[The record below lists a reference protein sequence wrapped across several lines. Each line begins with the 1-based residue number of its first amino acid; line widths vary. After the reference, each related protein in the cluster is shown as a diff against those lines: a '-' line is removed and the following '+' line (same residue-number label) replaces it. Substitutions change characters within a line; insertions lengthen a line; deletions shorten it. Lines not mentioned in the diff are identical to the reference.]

1 MNIRLNFHLDS
12 KTPLWLIKIYLHFKS
27 THLTI
32 LQSAMLLSIVKQK
45 VIKKL
50 RQMENGI
57 KEQISIKNETKNID
71 EHLKR

>member
-32 LQSAMLLSIVKQK
+32 LQSAMLLSFVKQK
-45 VIKKL
+45 VIKNL
-50 RQMENGI
+50 N
-57 KEQISIKNETKNID
+57 
-71 EHLKR
+71 

>member
-32 LQSAMLLSIVKQK
+32 LESAMLLSIVKQK
-45 VIKKL
+45 VIKNL
-50 RQMENGI
+50 NYNTFSALNA
-57 KEQISIKNETKNID
+57 ISVDI
-71 EHLKR
+71 